1 MTTDSSTI
9 IAVSSA
15 PGQSLRGLIRL
26 SGPESWQ
33 MVRQLGAVLD
43 SPRRLTPTHILF
55 DSRKLPCLVLGF
67 RGPASYTGQDLV
79 ELQLP
84 GNPALLDQVIHRLIQ
99 HGARMADAG
108 EFTFTAY
115 LAGKLDLTQAEGI
128 AATIHATSQAQLQAA
143 RLLRLGN
150 LGTFSHQLV
159 EALATAL
166 ALVEAGIDFTDQ
178 DDVVAITPAQ
188 LVERLTDINKQLKDL
203 LANARSWGAL
213 EALPRVVLV
222 GPPSVG
228 KSTLFN
234 ALLGKQRA
242 VTHEQAGTTRD
253 ILAEPMLLQ
262 RADGSKVE
270 VMLMDIA
277 GLDDA
282 RNALDS
288 DIQEAARQTMD
299 QADVMIHLGKCE
311 AAEHIIRVRPK
322 MDQPSK
328 HESAHKDVLPISAHT
343 GMGLEQLKKQILS
356 KLGNR
361 GVSIAAEKLALQP
374 RHELALKETCTAID
388 DALTRVLPQKNQH
401 ALDDLEL
408 IAGLLRDALDHL
420 ASLGG
425 EMTPDDIIGRVFAT
439 FCVGK

>member
-1 MTTDSSTI
+1 MPDFSTI

-33 MVRQLGAVLD
+33 MVQILGAVID
-43 SPRRLTPTHILF
+43 IPRCLTPTHIMF
-55 DSRKLPCLVLGF
+55 DGRKLPCLILGF

-79 ELQLP
+79 ELQVP
-84 GNPALLDQVIHRLIQ
+84 GNPALLDQLVHRLIQ
-99 HGARMADAG
+99 HGARMAEPG

-143 RLLRLGN
+143 RLLRQGN
-150 LGTFSHQLV
+150 LGIFSHKLV
-159 EALATAL
+159 DELANAL

-178 DDVVAITPAQ
+178 DDVVAITPKQ
-188 LVERLTDINKQLKDL
+188 LVDRLTQINKQLTDL

-234 ALLGKQRA
+234 ALLNRQRA

-253 ILAEPMLLQ
+253 ILAEPMVLQ
-262 RADGSKVE
+262 RAEGSKVE

-282 RNALDS
+282 TNALDC
-288 DIQEAARQTMD
+288 DIQLVARQTIE
-299 QADVMIHLGKCE
+299 QADIVIFLGECE
-311 AAEHIIRVRPK
+311 PAPHVIRVRPK
-322 MDQPSK
+322 MDLPNMHQ
-328 HESAHKDVLPISAHT
+328 ADVSDILPISAQT
-343 GMGLEQLKKQILS
+343 GMGLPQLKRTILA
-356 KLGNR
+356 KLGDR

-374 RHELALKETCTAID
+374 RHELALKQSVTAID
-388 DALTRVLPQKNQH
+388 EALLRVEPQANQH
-401 ALDDLEL
+401 ALNDLEL
-408 IAGLLRDALDHL
+408 IAGTLRDGLDHL

>member
-1 MTTDSSTI
+1 MASTTNTI

-15 PGQSLRGLIRL
+15 PGQSLRGLVRL
-26 SGPESWQ
+26 SGPDSWA
-33 MVRQLGAVLD
+33 MVQALGAEIASPRQLTATQIHFD
-43 SPRRLTPTHILF
+43 WRR
-55 DSRKLPCLVLGF
+55 LPCLVLGF

-84 GNPALLDQVIHRLIQ
+84 GNPALLDQVVHRLIQ
-99 HGARMADAG
+99 QGARMAEPG

-143 RLLRLGN
+143 KLLRRGN

-159 EALATAL
+159 ESLATAL

-188 LVERLTDINKQLKDL
+188 LMDRLSDIHKQLTDL

-222 GPPSVG
+222 GPPSAG

-234 ALLGKQRA
+234 ALLGRQRA

-253 ILAEPMLLQ
+253 ILSEPMILQ
-262 RADGSKVE
+262 RADGSRVE
-270 VMLMDIA
+270 VMLLDIA

-282 RNALDS
+282 VNALDN
-288 DIQEAARQTMD
+288 DIQQAARQTIE
-299 QADVMIHLGKCE
+299 QADIIIHLGRCE
-311 AAEHIIRVRPK
+311 PAEHVIRVRPK
-322 MDQPSK
+322 MDLPSM
-328 HESAHKDVLPISAHT
+328 HEADVSDILPISART
-343 GMGLEQLKKQILS
+343 GMGLPRLKRAILE
-356 KLGNR
+356 KLGHR

-374 RHELALKETCTAID
+374 RHEMALKQAVTAIE
-388 DALTRVLPQKNQH
+388 DALLRVTPQHHEH

-408 IAGLLRDALDHL
+408 IAGTLRDALDQL